1 MTSLTDAIKN
11 AGQHWSIEVTPPGA
25 GKIESFAE
33 VLAEGTT
40 VNVTFLPGTDPKDTV
55 DVAVRLREDGMNPV
69 PHIAA
74 RSLQSKDQLDDL
86 VKDMTNRA
94 KVEEVLVIGGGVD
107 NPVGEFSDSMQV
119 LATGV
124 LQKYGIKSVG
134 VSGHPEGSPDIS
146 DDEIANALGWKND
159 FAKKEGLDL
168 YIETQFCFDP
178 VSVVK
183 WEEATRKAGN
193 ALPIRVGIP
202 GPATI
207 KTLFRFAQISGIG
220 PSMRMIAKQAA
231 NVSKLL
237 TVQSPHMLI
246 AGLSEAM
253 AADPESN
260 LKHFHYYPFGGFAR
274 TSRWAT
280 GVAEGDFNLLPK
292 GGFSVNESA

>member
-124 LQKYGIKSVG
+124 LQKYGIKSIG
-134 VSGHPEGSPDIS
+134 VSGHPE
-146 DDEIANALGWKND
+146 
-159 FAKKEGLDL
+159 
-168 YIETQFCFDP
+168 
-178 VSVVK
+178 
-183 WEEATRKAGN
+183 ATPIFQDMK
-193 ALPIRVGIP
+193 LPLP
-202 GPATI
+202 
-207 KTLFRFAQISGIG
+207 
-220 PSMRMIAKQAA
+220 QA
-231 NVSKLL
+231 
-237 TVQSPHMLI
+237 
-246 AGLSEAM
+246 
-253 AADPESN
+253 
-260 LKHFHYYPFGGFAR
+260 
-274 TSRWAT
+274 
-280 GVAEGDFNLLPK
+280 
-292 GGFSVNESA
+292 